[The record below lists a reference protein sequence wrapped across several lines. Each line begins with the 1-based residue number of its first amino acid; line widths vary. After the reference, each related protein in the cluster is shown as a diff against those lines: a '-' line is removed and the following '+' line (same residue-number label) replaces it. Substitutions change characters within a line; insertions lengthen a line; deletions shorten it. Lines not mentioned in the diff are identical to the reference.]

1 MVHKHTLQSTGQLIT
16 LPPVN
21 TTVAL
26 GTNATFNCRGDNIIT
41 WEIANVQIR
50 DPAQVDD
57 YRTHHK
63 IYAPLPKPNFS
74 EVIITARNVTNYTI
88 PIACVVGDGVVIK
101 SEEVK
106 LLAYG
111 KFSNNYYRYS
121 IQKGCLF
128 ILLKPVINS
137 DVL

>member
-1 MVHKHTLQSTGQLIT
+1 MAHKHTLHSTGQLIT

-26 GTNATFNCRGDNIIT
+26 GTNATFTCRGDNIIT

-50 DPAQVDD
+50 EPTQADV
-57 YRTHHK
+57 YRTQHK
-63 IYAPLPKPNFS
+63 IYVPLPKSNFS
-74 EVIITARNVTNYTI
+74 ELIITARNVTNYTI
-88 PIACVVGDGVVIK
+88 SIVCVVGDGVVIK

-121 IQKGCLF
+121 VQKGCLF
-128 ILLKPVINS
+128 IILKPVINS